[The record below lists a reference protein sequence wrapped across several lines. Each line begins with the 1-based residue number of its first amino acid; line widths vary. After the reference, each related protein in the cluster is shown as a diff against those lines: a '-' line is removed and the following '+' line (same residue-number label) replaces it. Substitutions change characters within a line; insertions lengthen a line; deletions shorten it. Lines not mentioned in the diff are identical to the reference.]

1 MDRFINRIMCF
12 RDLSKDQK
20 VELLKQID
28 ETVNRAIDIN
38 NDFIHDSES
47 SITKSWRKDIDQ
59 KTNPSIEY
67 EMVRRRVEMNTQEF
81 WNFVHSEVV
90 KAQTLEK
97 SDNSEVLKVLQ
108 NVLNLGVEHKRFD
121 LLIHFKNTLRIYLI

>member
-1 MDRFINRIMCF
+1 M
-12 RDLSKDQK
+12 
-20 VELLKQID
+20 LKQID

-59 KTNPSIEY
+59 KSNPSIEY

-81 WNFVHSEVV
+81 WNFIHSEVV

-97 SDNSEVLKVLQ
+97 SDNSEVVKVLQ

-121 LLIHFKNTLRIYLI
+121 LLKYSFTIKFVDCIYLFCFFFRQVSFD